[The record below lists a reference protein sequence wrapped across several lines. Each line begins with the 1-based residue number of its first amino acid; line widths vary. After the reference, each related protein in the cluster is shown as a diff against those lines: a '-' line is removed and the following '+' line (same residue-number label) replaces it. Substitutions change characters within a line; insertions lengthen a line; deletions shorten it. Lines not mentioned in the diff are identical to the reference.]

1 MVPLISCDRCDRCV
15 HGTHTERTR
24 KRPRK
29 RLQCEEPCRLRRGS
43 VSLRSM
49 ARHALR
55 TLIFALPALPLL
67 PLVATGLTTLTSCGG
82 DTPPAPVVPVP
93 TVQPTASASAAP
105 VAAAPYVPKAARW
118 ENPGGMW
125 MPSQM
130 GAHAAKLK
138 ELGLAFDPAKLTDPT
153 SDVLGAV
160 VSLGGCSA
168 SFVSAEGLIVT
179 NHHCAIG
186 ALQFNSS
193 PSANLLRDG
202 YLAKTR
208 ADEKS
213 NGPTFRVFVTQKST
227 DVTDRVRTPAVARMG
242 DRARFTAVEKTSKEL
257 VATCEKDR
265 PGIRCSVN
273 SFSDGAKYFLIE
285 QLELRD
291 IRLVYAPA
299 EGVGNFGGEVDNW
312 RWPRHAG
319 DTTFFRAY
327 VGKDGKPAD
336 YSPDNVPFKPP
347 HHLKVAT
354 KPLREGDLVFVSG
367 YPGRTY
373 SLKTKAE
380 VEEAVQFSYPRRI
393 KMCEDYLA
401 ALEAVGKRDPDAA
414 IKGNPF
420 VRRFGNAL
428 TNAKGQLEGL
438 TKNGLLE
445 QRSNS
450 DLALSHFIDMDPA
463 RKKKYGKVLEEI
475 ETLHKKAAKHREAD
489 AELRSEIVSLP
500 KLVSAAVTIVRMAEE
515 RPKADKERDPDFQ
528 ERNWPR
534 LVQAQEAMEKQF
546 NEALDKEI
554 LSKAISRALL
564 VPKGERTA
572 AVAELA
578 QVIAKDGKIKATDEA
593 PAAWSA
599 RIDALYAGGALK
611 DTKKRVAMLKGAT
624 LAELRKDKDPLIQ
637 YAIKLRVLLKDA
649 EEREKAKDGRLM
661 LLKPAYVEA
670 LTEQRGQEPAA
681 DANST
686 LRISY
691 GTVRGYKPSADAAQ
705 YRPFTPI
712 SDIVKKHT
720 GTEPFNVPANVL
732 DAIKAK
738 KFGPYVDAE
747 LGEVPV
753 DFLADL
759 HITGGNSGSATMNE
773 RGEITGLVF
782 DGNYEAIASDWVFVP
797 AVTRSIHVDFRYVLW
812 LLDATAGAGHLL
824 TEMGLKASF

>member
-1 MVPLISCDRCDRCV
+1 MANLAPGSRVFPLI
-15 HGTHTERTR
+15 
-24 KRPRK
+24 
-29 RLQCEEPCRLRRGS
+29 
-43 VSLRSM
+43 
-49 ARHALR
+49 
-55 TLIFALPALPLL
+55 PLL
-67 PLVATGLTTLTSCGG
+67 LLGMASSCGG
-82 DTPPAPVVPVP
+82 EEPRVVTTPPVP
-93 TVQPTASASAAP
+93 TALPTVTATAAP
-105 VAAAPYVPKAARW
+105 SAPAPYVPKAARW

-168 SFVSAEGLIVT
+168 SFVSPEGLIVT

-193 PSANLLRDG
+193 PTSNLLHDG
-202 YLAKTR
+202 FLAKTR

-227 DVTDRVRTPAVARMG
+227 DVTAQVRTPAVARMT
-242 DRARFTAVEKTSKEL
+242 DRARFAAVEKIEKEL
-257 VATCEKDR
+257 VSSCEKDR
-265 PGIRCSVN
+265 PGIRCTVG
-273 SFSDGAKYFLIE
+273 SFSDGAKYYLIE

-299 EGVGNFGGEVDNW
+299 EGVGNFGGEIDNW

-347 HHLKVAT
+347 HHLKVAS
-354 KPLREGDLVFVSG
+354 KPLREGDLVFVAG

-373 SLKTKAE
+373 SLKTKTE

-401 ALEAVGKRDPDAA
+401 SLEAVGKRDPDAA

-445 QRSNS
+445 NRTTS
-450 DLALSHFIDMDPA
+450 DRALAQFIDADPA
-463 RKKKYGKVLEEI
+463 RKAKFGKVLAEI
-475 ETLHKKAAKHREAD
+475 EALQKTNAKHREAD
-489 AELRSEIVSLP
+489 AELRSEITSLP
-500 KLVSAAVTIVRMAEE
+500 KMVSAAVTIVRMAEE
-515 RPKADKERDPDFQ
+515 RPKADKDRDPDFQ

-534 LVQAQEAMEKQF
+534 LVQALEAMEKQF
-546 NEALDKEI
+546 NEALDKEM
-554 LSKAISRALL
+554 LSKAISRALA
-564 VPKGERTA
+564 VPKADRTTA
-572 AVAELA
+572 LALLA
-578 QVIAKDGKIKATDEA
+578 QLVEKEAGVKASDES
-593 PAAWSA
+593 PAAWNG
-599 RIDALYAGGALK
+599 RVDALYAKTTLK
-611 DTKKRVAMLKGAT
+611 DTKRRVALLKGAT
-624 LAELRKDKDPLIQ
+624 IADLRKEKDPLIA
-637 YAIKLRVLLKDA
+637 YAFKLRVLLKDA
-649 EEREKAKDGRLM
+649 EEREKARDGRLM

-670 LTEQRGQEPAA
+670 LTLQRGQEPAA

-691 GTVRGYKPSADAAQ
+691 GTVRGYKPTADAPQ

-720 GTEPFNVPANVL
+720 GKEPFDVPENVL
-732 DAIKAK
+732 GAIKANR
-738 KFGPYVDAE
+738 FGPYVDAD

-759 HITGGNSGSATMNE
+759 HITGGNSGSATLND

-797 AVTRSIHVDFRYVLW
+797 TVTRSIHVDFRYVLW

-824 TEMGLKASF
+824 KEMGVKPAFSP